1 MAAGQAG
8 RAGEVVGGGLIQ
20 LIQRL
25 GAQRDERRR
34 EESEDALIK
43 ALDDATRPR
52 SEPIVAAPPT
62 SPKAAPPIAPSR
74 AAPLGAA
81 PVSPAPAAAPGSQLD
96 PLEAALSVIREE
108 EGEIE
113 TGPTGQPLPP
123 APGKTVRERADTAAF
138 KSAIT
143 KEKQAQQI
151 LAQERQDQS
160 ASGISL
166 TQAIRAASKIR
177 APGTEEHRSLV
188 NDLMNIS
195 KDASLR
201 NMAKAISTRMNAQG
215 AATTPESILRQG
227 AENVVNMSKTFK
239 DLPPHTKIQI
249 IEERGIT
256 ADGNTGFRKIAVIAE
271 GPDAGKVIGPAGN
284 PEFVTSP
291 VARTQD
297 VNATGLAKR
306 RDLVDRQLT
315 DFVVFA
321 QTANKVINALTP
333 EMLSGGMVGFAEKMF
348 GNIRSMSSLFVNQFS
363 AEGMD
368 IQFDPDNPPM
378 ESFAGLDFMS
388 PRIRNLLQVN
398 SNLRSTYAHMAI
410 LYFRA
415 SNPTAR
421 SMSPR
426 NLKVTMAALGGSLN
440 DPLLM
445 KNTLRTLVQNMA
457 LRAEIE
463 ARGVDLSSRDPN
475 GYIPGRNYDLLG
487 GEGDPSGRY
496 YISPETAF
504 NLRVPTDMKVGGSLG
519 LEGIV
524 GAVSERFSPKKSDEE
539 VLETMY
545 WDTDTKMQLTTEQVL
560 GKLKDSGF
568 GHIGLGELAAAEFDE
583 ELAKLVKDRFSIVL
597 GSPPDES
604 FMPKA
609 EVPNVGELTPETL
622 EAMQSGGMG
631 MDAESGVIIREVPF

>member
-215 AATTPESILRQG
+215 ATTTPESILRQG
-227 AENVVNMSKTFK
+227 AENVVNMSNTFK

-249 IEERGIT
+249 IEERKIL
-256 ADGNTGFRKIAVIAE
+256 ADGNTGFRNIAVIAE

-284 PEFVTSP
+284 PEFVPSP
-291 VARTQD
+291 IARTQD

-306 RDLVDRQLT
+306 RDLVDRRLT

-321 QTANKVINALTP
+321 LTADRVINDLTP
-333 EMLSGGMVGFAEKMF
+333 ASTSGGMVAFAGKQF
-348 GNIRSMSSLFVNQFS
+348 GNIRSMTALFLNQFS
-363 AEGMD
+363 DESMD
-368 IQFDPDNPPM
+368 IQFDPDNPPL

-388 PRIRNLLQVN
+388 AKTRNQLQL
-398 SNLRSTYAHMAI
+398 SANLRSTYAHMAI
-410 LYFRA
+410 LYFR
-415 SNPTAR
+415 SNNPTAR
-421 SMSPR
+421 SMSPK
-426 NLKVTMAALGGSLN
+426 NLKNNIKALGGDLN
-440 DPLLM
+440 DPTIM

-457 LRAEIE
+457 LRAEVE
-463 ARGVDLSSRDPN
+463 SQGVDLSSRDPA
-475 GYIPGRNYDLLG
+475 YDPRLPYRLLS
-487 GEGDPSGRY
+487 GENNPNGRY
-496 YISPETAF
+496 YIPSSVAF
-504 NLRVPTDMKVGGSLG
+504 NLRVPTDEAAGFTPKQFGELSQVKA
-519 LEGIV
+519 LETQYYDTVSRLYI
-524 GAVSERFSPKKSDEE
+524 GASE
-539 VLETMY
+539 VLER
-545 WDTDTKMQLTTEQVL
+545 
-560 GKLKDSGF
+560 LKKAGFENIPLEELASAEFDSEF
-568 GHIGLGELAAAEFDE
+568 ADLLRDQFSIGVGELA
-583 ELAKLVKDRFSIVL
+583 
-597 GSPPDES
+597 DES
-604 FMPKA
+604 FQEEP
-609 EVPNVGELTPETL
+609 ELPNMGEITDRSLRAMEDGSIPLGPEGV
-622 EAMQSGGMG
+622 EAT
-631 MDAESGVIIREVPF
+631 IKEVPF